1 MLLAPSAQD
10 TPAEHRNFRWV
21 ARGAR
26 LGSGRRA
33 TTGSV
38 TPTPHY
44 AEIPRWG
51 LQDSPP
57 SVPAK
62 PTPRVDALAN
72 RAGRLL
78 VITAVVFVVAALAE
92 VGRYAIL
99 VYNRTRLVDQ
109 WLVYASDAAVWI
121 AGAAAPAL
129 GLYSAVAC
137 ASWLVRTRREFFARK
152 GSRDPRSRWRIWVGC
167 LVPGVNLVMPGVL
180 LTELT
185 AESDPRVRR
194 LARVWWIAWV
204 AGAGLAVVALL
215 WRRADSLQAMAD
227 GVLLYAWTDLA
238 AAGIALLTLK
248 LIRSIEGRTLAGR
261 QRVVHRLVPAT
272 RPARDVIEPIRPV
285 TSTAKDS
292 VAP

>member
-1 MLLAPSAQD
+1 MLAD
-10 TPAEHRNFRWV
+10 
-21 ARGAR
+21 
-26 LGSGRRA
+26 
-33 TTGSV
+33 
-38 TPTPHY
+38 
-44 AEIPRWG
+44 
-51 LQDSPP
+51 
-57 SVPAK
+57 
-62 PTPRVDALAN
+62 

-78 VITAVVFVVAALAE
+78 MITAAVFVIAAVAE

-109 WLVYASDAAVWI
+109 WLVYGSDAAVWI
-121 AGAAAPAL
+121 AGVAAPAL

-137 ASWLVRTRREFFARK
+137 SSWLVRTRREYFART

-185 AESDPRVRR
+185 AESEPRVRR
-194 LARVWWIAWV
+194 QVRAWWVAWV
-204 AGAGLAVVALL
+204 VGAGLAVVALL

-227 GVLLYAWTDLA
+227 GVLFYAWTDLV
-238 AAGIALLTLK
+238 AAGIAVLTLK
-248 LIRSIEGRTLAGR
+248 LIRAIEGRTLAGR
-261 QRVVHRLVPAT
+261 QRAVHRLVPAT
-272 RPARDVIEPIRPV
+272 GPARDVIEPIRPL